1 MVKKCPLVQGECME
15 HGCHWYTHLMGANP
29 QTGAAIDEFGC
40 AVSMLPMLLIENAK
54 HAREGVARVDQVREL
69 VTQVVRSNVL
79 RAPTDELKRLTG
91 L

>member
-1 MVKKCPLVQGECME
+1 ME

-54 HAREGVARVDQVREL
+54 HARDGVSRVDQVREL